1 MRAIA
6 VEIAQ
11 NPSCL
16 RNVEWR
22 DLERLLREVF
32 EGLGFDTQLTRSGK
46 DGGFDLMLKCMERGV
61 AKTFLVEVKH
71 WVSSSKKPGRAVF
84 AAFFDIVASTAEG
97 TIGVLLSSSGF
108 TKDVQRGRT
117 EIEQQMVRIG
127 DGDKIV
133 SLCQNYLQS
142 REGLWIPTT
151 PLPHLLLQGTQ

>member
-1 MRAIA
+1 
-6 VEIAQ
+6 
-11 NPSCL
+11 
-16 RNVEWR
+16 
-22 DLERLLREVF
+22 
-32 EGLGFDTQLTRSGK
+32 
-46 DGGFDLMLKCMERGV
+46 MLKCMERGV

-84 AAFFDIVASTAEG
+84 AAFFNIVASIAEG
-97 TIGVLLSSSGF
+97 AIGVLLSSSGF